1 MRLIDAV
8 VVRLRKIMEER
19 KITPY
24 YFHKE
29 GGIAKSTISQV
40 FNGKQQKIML
50 DLLYQF
56 TSTLRISLKDFFDD
70 PIFNEV
76 TD

>member
-8 VVRLRKIMEER
+8 CIRLRAIMLER
-19 KITPY
+19 NLTPY
-24 YFHKE
+24 YFHKK

-56 TSTLRISLKDFFDD
+56 ASTLDITLKEFFDD
-70 PIFNEV
+70 PIFDEV

>member
-56 TSTLRISLKDFFDD
+56 MSTLGISLKDFFDD

>member
-8 VVRLRKIMEER
+8 VLRLRKIMGER
-19 KITPY
+19 GISPY

-50 DLLYQF
+50 DLLYQI
-56 TSTLRISLKDFFDD
+56 TSTLGISLKEFFDD

>member
-1 MRLIDAV
+1 MKMIDAV
-8 VVRLRKIMEER
+8 VIRLKNIMSER

-24 YFHKE
+24 YFSKE
-29 GGIAKSTISQV
+29 GGIAKSTVYQV

-50 DLLYQF
+50 DLLFQF
-56 TSTLRISLKDFFDD
+56 TSTLGITLKEFFDD

-76 TD
+76 SD

>member
-1 MRLIDAV
+1 
-8 VVRLRKIMEER
+8 
-19 KITPY
+19 
-24 YFHKE
+24 
-29 GGIAKSTISQV
+29 
-40 FNGKQQKIML
+40 ML

-56 TSTLRISLKDFFDD
+56 TSTLGISLKDMFDD

>member
-8 VVRLRKIMEER
+8 LIRLKAIMT
-19 KITPY
+19 KKHLNPY

-29 GGIAKSTISQV
+29 GGIAKSTISQL
-40 FNGKQQKIML
+40 FNGKQNKISL

-56 TSTLRISLKDFFDD
+56 TSTLGMSLTEFFND
-70 PIFNEV
+70 PIFDEV